1 MHNTVIRM
9 GRLVCVCLVIALLAA
24 CSGGARRGGGYY
36 LDDGPDA
43 NPPANLDAVPD
54 AVPRIEP
61 FAPSNS
67 KPYVVFG
74 KTYTPD
80 TSGGPYKVQGRASW
94 YGKKFHGNSTAN
106 GERYNMYGMTA
117 AHPTLPL
124 PSYARVTRVSNGKS
138 VVVRVNDRGPFLN
151 DRVIDLSY
159 VAAYKLGMLGPGSA
173 EVVVER
179 ITPDQIRNWQ
189 SAPAAVNVATASRA
203 PGRAVV
209 GTQALL
215 DANPIAAQTGS
226 ASDSQT
232 TPPLILTAPSA
243 STPVAARANDT
254 AQLPPVAAS
263 AASTNAPPLTPS
275 SVPAPASNTSMAA
288 NTSTTTPPGPGSM
301 YLQLGAFSDA
311 SKAQALAARVSSQ
324 IPVDLGASVRVEPTS
339 NNLHRVRIGP
349 FASREAAVQAVNP
362 VQASTGVAPSL
373 SPP

>member
-1 MHNTVIRM
+1 MHRTVIRLE
-9 GRLVCVCLVIALLAA
+9 RLVCVCLVAILLAA
-24 CSGGARRGGGYY
+24 CSGAGKRSGGYY

-61 FAPSNS
+61 FTPSTS

-80 TSGGPYKVQGRASW
+80 VSGGPYKVQGRASW

-124 PSYARVTRVSNGKS
+124 PSYARVTRVSTGKS

-189 SAPAAVNVATASRA
+189 SAPPAVNVATASSA
-203 PGRAVV
+203 AVRPV
-209 GTQALL
+209 VSTQTLV
-215 DANPIAAQTGS
+215 DTNPMAAQTEP
-226 ASDSQT
+226 ANDSQT
-232 TPPLILTAPSA
+232 AAPLAVTAPPTSA
-243 STPVAARANDT
+243 SWAMRVNGTPA
-254 AQLPPVAAS
+254 LPPSS
-263 AASTNAPPLTPS
+263 ATTTSSAAPPLTS
-275 SVPAPASNTSMAA
+275 NSISAPASNPSVVA
-288 NTSTTTPPGPGSM
+288 NTPPAPGSM
-301 YLQLGAFSDA
+301 YLQLGAFSDL

-324 IPVDLGASVRVEPTS
+324 IPTDLGASVRVEQTS

-349 FASREAAVQAVNP
+349 FASRDAAVQAVNP
-362 VQASTGVAPSL
+362 VQNSTGVAPSL

>member
-1 MHNTVIRM
+1 MRYTVLRL
-9 GRLVCVCLVIALLAA
+9 GRLVCMCLVVGLLVA

-54 AVPRIEP
+54 AVPKIEP

-80 TSGGPYKVQGRASW
+80 VSGGPYKTQGRASW

-106 GERYNMYGMTA
+106 GERYNMYGMSA

-159 VAAYKLGMLGPGSA
+159 VAAHKLGMLGPGSA

-179 ITPDQIRNWQ
+179 ITPDQIRSWQ
-189 SAPAAVNVATASRA
+189 PAPATLNVATATNA
-203 PGRAVV
+203 PVQ
-209 GTQALL
+209 TQ
-215 DANPIAAQTGS
+215 PSFSSET
-226 ASDSQT
+226 
-232 TPPLILTAPSA
+232 TAPLVLAAA
-243 STPVAARANDT
+243 SIPTPVAARPNTSAP
-254 AQLPPVAAS
+254 LPPPVQSTLPPLAAS
-263 AASTNAPPLTPS
+263 NAPMATQNFNQATNAATAPP
-275 SVPAPASNTSMAA
+275 SV
-288 NTSTTTPPGPGSM
+288 PGSM

-324 IPVDLGASVRVEPTS
+324 MPADLGASVRVEQTT

-362 VQASTGVAPSL
+362 VQTSTGVAPSL

>member
-1 MHNTVIRM
+1 MRNTVIRI
-9 GRLVCVCLVIALLAA
+9 GRLVCVCFVVALLAA

-54 AVPRIEP
+54 AVPKIEP

-80 TSGGPYKVQGRASW
+80 ISGGPYTVQGRASW

-124 PSYARVTRVSNGKS
+124 PSYARVTRVSTGKS

-179 ITPDQIRNWQ
+179 ITAEQIRNWQ
-189 SAPAAVNVATASRA
+189 PAPAALNVATASSA
-203 PGRAVV
+203 PVRAVV
-209 GTQALL
+209 GTQAPVE
-215 DANPIAAQTGS
+215 ASPMTAQTEPANDSRTTAPLAVIAPPAS
-226 ASDSQT
+226 ASWAVRVDDT
-232 TPPLILTAPSA
+232 ARLPPLSA
-243 STPVAARANDT
+243 TTTS
-254 AQLPPVAAS
+254 S
-263 AASTNAPPLTPS
+263 AAPPLTPS
-275 SVPAPASNTSMAA
+275 SVSAPASNTSVVA
-288 NTSTTTPPGPGSM
+288 NTSTTTPPAPGSM
-301 YLQLGAFSDA
+301 FLQLGAFSDA
-311 SKAQALAARVSSQ
+311 SKAQALASRVSNQ
-324 IPVDLGASVRVEPTS
+324 IPADLGALVRVEQTA

-349 FASREAAVQAVNP
+349 FASRDAAVQALNP
-362 VQASTGVAPSL
+362 VQSSTGVAPSL

>member
-1 MHNTVIRM
+1 MHNTVLRV
-9 GRLVCVCLVIALLAA
+9 GRLVCACLVVALLAA

-80 TSGGPYKVQGRASW
+80 VSGGPYKVQGRASW

-179 ITPDQIRNWQ
+179 ITAEQIRNWQ
-189 SAPAAVNVATASRA
+189 PAPVALNVATASIE
-203 PGRAVV
+203 PVRAVV
-209 GTQALL
+209 GTQASVE
-215 DANPIAAQTGS
+215 ASPMTAQTESANDSRTTAPLALIAPPAS
-226 ASDSQT
+226 ASWAVRGND
-232 TPPLILTAPSA
+232 TPPA
-243 STPVAARANDT
+243 
-254 AQLPPVAAS
+254 
-263 AASTNAPPLTPS
+263 
-275 SVPAPASNTSMAA
+275 
-288 NTSTTTPPGPGSM
+288 PGSM

-311 SKAQALAARVSSQ
+311 SKAQALAARVSNL
-324 IPVDLGASVRVEPTS
+324 IPADLGALVRVEQTA

-349 FASREAAVQAVNP
+349 FASRDAAVQALNP
-362 VQASTGVAPSL
+362 VQASTGVTPSL

>member
-1 MHNTVIRM
+1 MRDTVIRSV
-9 GRLVCVCLVIALLAA
+9 RLVCVCLVVALLAA

-43 NPPANLDAVPD
+43 VPPANLDAVPD
-54 AVPRIEP
+54 AVPKIEP
-61 FAPSNS
+61 FTPSTS

-80 TSGGPYKVQGRASW
+80 VSGGPYKAQGRASW

-124 PSYARVTRVSNGKS
+124 PSYARITRVSSGKS

-159 VAAYKLGMLGPGSA
+159 VAAYKLGMIGPGSA

-179 ITPDQIRNWQ
+179 ITAEQIRNWQ
-189 SAPAAVNVATASRA
+189 PAPATLNVATVTSA
-203 PGRAVV
+203 PVPTVV
-209 GTQALL
+209 GTQALVEATPNAVQTQP
-215 DANPIAAQTGS
+215 AN
-226 ASDSQT
+226 DSQT
-232 TPPLILTAPSA
+232 T
-243 STPVAARANDT
+243 
-254 AQLPPVAAS
+254 
-263 AASTNAPPLTPS
+263 APP
-275 SVPAPASNTSMAA
+275 A
-288 NTSTTTPPGPGSM
+288 PGSM

-311 SKAQALAARVSSQ
+311 SKAQALAARVSNQ
-324 IPVDLGASVRVEPTS
+324 IPADLGALVRVEQTA
-339 NNLHRVRIGP
+339 NNLHRVRVGP
-349 FASREAAVQAVNP
+349 FASREAAVQALNP
-362 VQASTGVAPSL
+362 VQSSTGMAPSL

>member
-1 MHNTVIRM
+1 MHDTVIRS

-80 TSGGPYKVQGRASW
+80 VSGGPYKVQGRASW

-124 PSYARVTRVSNGKS
+124 PSYARVTRVANGKS

-179 ITPDQIRNWQ
+179 ITPEQIRNWQ
-189 SAPAAVNVATASRA
+189 SAPAAPNVAAASRA
-203 PGRAVV
+203 PARAVAD
-209 GTQALL
+209 TQALV
-215 DANPIAAQTGS
+215 DANPLAAQTES
-226 ASDSQT
+226 ANDSQT
-232 TPPLILTAPSA
+232 TAPLALIAPPASASWAVRGNDTAPLPPLSA
-243 STPVAARANDT
+243 ST
-254 AQLPPVAAS
+254 AS
-263 AASTNAPPLTPS
+263 SAAPPLTPS
-275 SVPAPASNTSMAA
+275 SVSASPSNTSVVA
-288 NTSTTTPPGPGSM
+288 NTFSTVPPAPGSM
-301 YLQLGAFSDA
+301 YLQLGAFSDV
-311 SKAQALAARVSSQ
+311 SKAQALASRVSNQ
-324 IPVDLGASVRVEPTS
+324 IPADLSALVRVEQTA

-349 FASREAAVQAVNP
+349 FASREAAVQALNP
-362 VQASTGVAPSL
+362 VQSSTGVAPSL

>member
-1 MHNTVIRM
+1 MHGNVILL
-9 GRLVCVCLVIALLAA
+9 GRLVCACLVVGLLVA

-43 NPPANLDAVPD
+43 TPTANLDAVPD
-54 AVPRIEP
+54 AVPKIEP
-61 FAPSNS
+61 FTPSTS
-67 KPYVVFG
+67 KPYAVFG

-80 TSGGPYKVQGRASW
+80 VSGGPYKVQGRASW

-124 PSYARVTRVSNGKS
+124 PSYARITRVSNGKS

-189 SAPAAVNVATASRA
+189 SAPATTNIAAASSEPVRAVAGAQAVAQANPAAEQTQPVDSNQTAAPPVLAMPTVLTSVAAQSNGSAPLPLPADPLIRSALPPLAVSNTPVATTSTNQVA
-203 PGRAVV
+203 
-209 GTQALL
+209 
-215 DANPIAAQTGS
+215 
-226 ASDSQT
+226 
-232 TPPLILTAPSA
+232 SA
-243 STPVAARANDT
+243 ST
-254 AQLPPVAAS
+254 
-263 AASTNAPPLTPS
+263 APPLL
-275 SVPAPASNTSMAA
+275 
-288 NTSTTTPPGPGSM
+288 PGSM

-311 SKAQALAARVSSQ
+311 SKAQALAARVSNQ
-324 IPVDLGASVRVEPTS
+324 IPADLGASVRVEQTT

-362 VQASTGVAPSL
+362 VQTSTGVAPSL

>member
-1 MHNTVIRM
+1 MHNTVLRI
-9 GRLVCVCLVIALLAA
+9 GRLVCVCLVVALLAA

-54 AVPRIEP
+54 AVPKIEP

-80 TSGGPYKVQGRASW
+80 ISGGPYKVQGRASW

-179 ITPDQIRNWQ
+179 ITAEQIRNWQ
-189 SAPAAVNVATASRA
+189 PAPAALNVATASSA
-203 PGRAVV
+203 PVRAVV
-209 GTQALL
+209 GTQALVE
-215 DANPIAAQTGS
+215 ASPMTAQTEPANDSRTTAPLALIAPPAS
-226 ASDSQT
+226 ASWAVRVDDT
-232 TPPLILTAPSA
+232 TGLPPLSA
-243 STPVAARANDT
+243 TTTS
-254 AQLPPVAAS
+254 S
-263 AASTNAPPLTPS
+263 AAPPLTPS
-275 SVPAPASNTSMAA
+275 SVSAPASNTSVVA
-288 NTSTTTPPGPGSM
+288 NTSATTPPVPGSM

-311 SKAQALAARVSSQ
+311 SKAQALASRVSNQ
-324 IPVDLGASVRVEPTS
+324 IPADLGALVRVEQTA

-349 FASREAAVQAVNP
+349 FASRDAAVQALNP
-362 VQASTGVAPSL
+362 VQSSTGVAPSL

>member
-1 MHNTVIRM
+1 MHDAVFRI
-9 GRLVCVCLVIALLAA
+9 GRLAGVCLVVVFLAA
-24 CSGGARRGGGYY
+24 CSGGGKRAGGYY

-54 AVPRIEP
+54 AVPKIEP
-61 FAPSNS
+61 FTPSTS

-80 TSGGPYKVQGRASW
+80 VSGGPYKVQGRASW
-94 YGKKFHGNSTAN
+94 YGKKFHGNPTAN

-124 PSYARVTRVSNGKS
+124 PSYARITRVANGKS

-159 VAAYKLGMLGPGSA
+159 VAAYKLGMLSPGSA

-179 ITPDQIRNWQ
+179 LTPDQIRNWQ
-189 SAPAAVNVATASRA
+189 SAPATLEVA
-203 PGRAVV
+203 
-209 GTQALL
+209 
-215 DANPIAAQTGS
+215 AA
-226 ASDSQT
+226 T
-232 TPPLILTAPSA
+232 TR
-243 STPVAARANDT
+243 STP
-254 AQLPPVAAS
+254 LPPPAEI
-263 AASTNAPPLTPS
+263 PPRL
-275 SVPAPASNTSMAA
+275 AL
-288 NTSTTTPPGPGSM
+288 PGSM
-301 YLQLGAFSDA
+301 YLQLGAFSDEG
-311 SKAQALAARVSSQ
+311 KAQALAARVLNQ
-324 IPVDLGASVRVEPTS
+324 IPAELGASVRVEQTT

>member
-1 MHNTVIRM
+1 MHRTVIRM
-9 GRLVCVCLVIALLAA
+9 GRLVCVCLVAILLAA
-24 CSGGARRGGGYY
+24 CSGAGKRSGGYY

-61 FAPSNS
+61 FTPSTS

-80 TSGGPYKVQGRASW
+80 VSGGPYKVQGRASW

-124 PSYARVTRVSNGKS
+124 PSYARITRVSTGKS

-189 SAPAAVNVATASRA
+189 SAPPAVNVAATTSAPSLTIVATAPA
-203 PGRAVV
+203 A
-209 GTQALL
+209 
-215 DANPIAAQTGS
+215 DANPVPRQTQL
-226 ASDSQT
+226 ASDTPST
-232 TPPLILTAPSA
+232 TLSDSTSTAVPASVSA
-243 STPVAARANDT
+243 PQPALVVTATTAALA
-254 AQLPPVAAS
+254 
-263 AASTNAPPLTPS
+263 APPPTPS
-275 SVPAPASNTSMAA
+275 NVITPASGAAPA
-288 NTSTTTPPGPGSM
+288 PGSM
-301 YLQLGAFSDA
+301 YLQLGAFSDL
-311 SKAQALAARVSSQ
+311 SKARALAARVSSQ
-324 IPVDLGASVRVEPTS
+324 IPTDLGASVRVEQTS

-349 FASREAAVQAVNP
+349 FASRDAAVQAVNP
-362 VQASTGVAPSL
+362 VQNSTGVAPSL

>member
-1 MHNTVIRM
+1 MHDTVIRM
-9 GRLVCVCLVIALLAA
+9 GRLVCVCLVVALLAA

-61 FAPSNS
+61 FAPSNG

-80 TSGGPYKVQGRASW
+80 MSGGPYRVQGRASW
-94 YGKKFHGNSTAN
+94 YGKKFHGNPTAN

-189 SAPAAVNVATASRA
+189 SAPAAVNVATASSA
-203 PGRAVV
+203 PVRPVV
-209 GTQALL
+209 STPALV
-215 DANPIAAQTGS
+215 DANPMAAQTEP
-226 ASDSQT
+226 ANDSQT
-232 TPPLILTAPSA
+232 TAPLAI
-243 STPVAARANDT
+243 
-254 AQLPPVAAS
+254 
-263 AASTNAPPLTPS
+263 
-275 SVPAPASNTSMAA
+275 
-288 NTSTTTPPGPGSM
+288 TTPPAPGSM

-311 SKAQALAARVSSQ
+311 SKAQALATRVSTQ
-324 IPVDLGASVRVEPTS
+324 IPADLGAAVRVEQTS

-349 FASREAAVQAVNP
+349 FPSREAAVQAVNP
-362 VQASTGVAPSL
+362 VQTSTGVAPSL

>member
-1 MHNTVIRM
+1 MHDTVIRI
-9 GRLVCVCLVIALLAA
+9 GRLVCVCLVVTLLAA
-24 CSGGARRGGGYY
+24 CAGGARRGGGYY

-61 FAPSNS
+61 FAPSNG
-67 KPYVVFG
+67 KPYAVFG

-80 TSGGPYKVQGRASW
+80 MSGGPYRVQGRASW

-189 SAPAAVNVATASRA
+189 SAPAAVNVATATSA
-203 PGRAVV
+203 PVRPVV
-209 GTQALL
+209 ATQALV
-215 DANPIAAQTGS
+215 DPHPMAAQTEP
-226 ASDSQT
+226 ANDSQT
-232 TPPLILTAPSA
+232 TAPLALTAPPASASWAMRVNSTAALPPSSATTASSAVPPLIPSNV
-243 STPVAARANDT
+243 S
-254 AQLPPVAAS
+254 
-263 AASTNAPPLTPS
+263 
-275 SVPAPASNTSMAA
+275 APASNPSVVA
-288 NTSTTTPPGPGSM
+288 NTFTNTPAAPGSM

-324 IPVDLGASVRVEPTS
+324 IPADLGASVRVEPTT

>member
-1 MHNTVIRM
+1 M
-9 GRLVCVCLVIALLAA
+9 CLVITLLVA

-54 AVPRIEP
+54 AVPKIEP
-61 FAPSNS
+61 FTPSTS

-80 TSGGPYKVQGRASW
+80 VTGGPYKVKGRASW

-106 GERYNMYGMTA
+106 GERYDMYSMTA

-124 PSYARVTRVSNGKS
+124 PSYARVTRLSNGKS

-159 VAAYKLGMLGPGSA
+159 VAAYKLGMLGSGST

-189 SAPAAVNVATASRA
+189 SAPATLNVA
-203 PGRAVV
+203 
-209 GTQALL
+209 
-215 DANPIAAQTGS
+215 AATS
-226 ASDSQT
+226 A
-232 TPPLILTAPSA
+232 
-243 STPVAARANDT
+243 
-254 AQLPPVAAS
+254 
-263 AASTNAPPLTPS
+263 
-275 SVPAPASNTSMAA
+275 PAPTTAA
-288 NTSTTTPPGPGSM
+288 PDSM
-301 YLQLGAFSDA
+301 YLQLGAFSDVSNA
-311 SKAQALAARVSSQ
+311 RALAARIQSQ
-324 IPVDLGASVRVEPTS
+324 IPAELIASVRVDQMT

-349 FASREAAVQAVNP
+349 FASREAAVQAINP
-362 VQASTGVAPSL
+362 VQNSTGVTPSL
-373 SPP
+373 SSP

>member
-1 MHNTVIRM
+1 MRYTVLRL
-9 GRLVCVCLVIALLAA
+9 GRLVCICLVVGLLVA

-54 AVPRIEP
+54 AVPKIEP

-80 TSGGPYKVQGRASW
+80 VSGGPYKTQGRASW

-106 GERYNMYGMTA
+106 GERYNMYGMSA

-189 SAPAAVNVATASRA
+189 PAPATLNVATATNA
-203 PGRAVV
+203 PVQ
-209 GTQALL
+209 TQ
-215 DANPIAAQTGS
+215 PSFSSET
-226 ASDSQT
+226 
-232 TPPLILTAPSA
+232 TAPLVLAAA
-243 STPVAARANDT
+243 SIPTPVAARPNTSAP
-254 AQLPPVAAS
+254 LPPPVQSTLPPLAAS
-263 AASTNAPPLTPS
+263 NIPMTTQSFNPATNAATAPPP
-275 SVPAPASNTSMAA
+275 V
-288 NTSTTTPPGPGSM
+288 PGSM

-324 IPVDLGASVRVEPTS
+324 MPADLGASVRVEQTA

-362 VQASTGVAPSL
+362 VQTSTGVAPSL

>member
-1 MHNTVIRM
+1 MHDTVIRI
-9 GRLVCVCLVIALLAA
+9 GRLVCVCLVVALLAA

-138 VVVRVNDRGPFLN
+138 VVLRVNDRGPFLN

-173 EVVVER
+173 EVIVER

-189 SAPAAVNVATASRA
+189 SAPATLNVATASRA
-203 PGRAVV
+203 PGRAVI
-209 GTQALL
+209 GTQASLG
-215 DANPIAAQTGS
+215 ANPIAAQTES
-226 ASDSQT
+226 ALS
-232 TPPLILTAPSA
+232 LIH
-243 STPVAARANDT
+243 
-254 AQLPPVAAS
+254 
-263 AASTNAPPLTPS
+263 
-275 SVPAPASNTSMAA
+275 
-288 NTSTTTPPGPGSM
+288 
-301 YLQLGAFSDA
+301 
-311 SKAQALAARVSSQ
+311 
-324 IPVDLGASVRVEPTS
+324 I
-339 NNLHRVRIGP
+339 
-349 FASREAAVQAVNP
+349 
-362 VQASTGVAPSL
+362 
-373 SPP
+373 

>member
-1 MHNTVIRM
+1 MHDTVIRI

-24 CSGGARRGGGYY
+24 CAGGARRGGGYY

-54 AVPRIEP
+54 AIPKIEP
-61 FAPSNS
+61 FTPSTS

-80 TSGGPYKVQGRASW
+80 VSGGPYRAFGRASW

-189 SAPAAVNVATASRA
+189 SAPATPDTATAASVPVRTVAATAAAADASPAASSQAQPARDNEATVLSPLAAAMPDSTSTVVRSTVPA
-203 PGRAVV
+203 PV
-209 GTQALL
+209 
-215 DANPIAAQTGS
+215 
-226 ASDSQT
+226 
-232 TPPLILTAPSA
+232 PPLAATTASSAAPSIT
-243 STPVAARANDT
+243 SN
-254 AQLPPVAAS
+254 S
-263 AASTNAPPLTPS
+263 TPS
-275 SVPAPASNTSMAA
+275 SGSAPASNSA
-288 NTSTTTPPGPGSM
+288 SVPGSM
-301 YLQLGAFSDA
+301 YLQLGAFSDLG
-311 SKAQALAARVSSQ
+311 KAQALAARVSNQ
-324 IPVDLGASVRVEPTS
+324 IPADLGASVRVEQTS

-362 VQASTGVAPSL
+362 IQTSTGVAPSL

>member
-1 MHNTVIRM
+1 MGDTVIRL
-9 GRLVCVCLVIALLAA
+9 GRLVCAGMVLALLVS

-54 AVPRIEP
+54 AVPKIEP

-80 TSGGPYKVQGRASW
+80 ISGGPYKVQGRASW
-94 YGKKFHGNSTAN
+94 YGKKFHGQSTAN

-124 PSYARVTRVSNGKS
+124 PSYARVTRISSGKS
-138 VVVRVNDRGPFLN
+138 VVVRLNDRGPFLN

-173 EVVVER
+173 DVVVER

-189 SAPAAVNVATASRA
+189 PAPATLNVASTTNA
-203 PGRAVV
+203 AV
-209 GTQALL
+209 Q
-215 DANPIAAQTGS
+215 PIAVTQDVATTNAISEPTQPAYNRETIAPLALAAASMSTTAPARPNASSQVPPPAQSTLPPPAAGN
-226 ASDSQT
+226 
-232 TPPLILTAPSA
+232 TPVATQSITPSA
-243 STPVAARANDT
+243 SAAT
-254 AQLPPVAAS
+254 ATS
-263 AASTNAPPLTPS
+263 AL
-275 SVPAPASNTSMAA
+275 
-288 NTSTTTPPGPGSM
+288 PGSM

-324 IPVDLGASVRVEPTS
+324 IPADLGASVRVEQTT

-349 FASREAAVQAVNP
+349 FASREAAVQAANP
-362 VQASTGVAPSL
+362 VQTSTGVAPSL

>member
-1 MHNTVIRM
+1 MRDTVIRM
-9 GRLVCVCLVIALLAA
+9 GRLVCVCLVVVLLAA

-124 PSYARVTRVSNGKS
+124 PSYARVTRVSTGKT

-159 VAAYKLGMLGPGSA
+159 VAAYKLGMIGPGSA

-179 ITPDQIRNWQ
+179 ITAEQIRNWQ
-189 SAPAAVNVATASRA
+189 SAPAAINVATASSA
-203 PGRAVV
+203 PVRAVA
-209 GTQALL
+209 GTQALV
-215 DANPIAAQTGS
+215 DANPMAAQAESANDSQATAPVAFTAAPAS
-226 ASDSQT
+226 ASWAMRDNGTAAIPPSSST
-232 TPPLILTAPSA
+232 TALSA
-243 STPVAARANDT
+243 V
-254 AQLPPVAAS
+254 
-263 AASTNAPPLTPS
+263 PPLTQG
-275 SVPAPASNTSMAA
+275 SVSAPASNPSMVA
-288 NTSTTTPPGPGSM
+288 NTSSTPPPAPGSM
-301 YLQLGAFSDA
+301 YLQLGAFADA
-311 SKAQALAARVSSQ
+311 TKAQALAARVSSQ
-324 IPVDLGASVRVEPTS
+324 IPANLGASVRVEPTA

-362 VQASTGVAPSL
+362 VQTSTGVAPSL

>member
-1 MHNTVIRM
+1 MHDTVVRS
-9 GRLVCVCLVIALLAA
+9 GRLVCVCLVVILLAA
-24 CSGGARRGGGYY
+24 CSGTGKRSGGYY

-54 AVPRIEP
+54 AVPRLEP
-61 FAPSNS
+61 FTPSTS

-80 TSGGPYKVQGRASW
+80 VSGGPYKVQGRASW

-124 PSYARVTRVSNGKS
+124 PSYARVTRVSTGKS

-189 SAPAAVNVATASRA
+189 SAPPAVNVATASSA
-203 PGRAVV
+203 PVRPVV
-209 GTQALL
+209 STQALV
-215 DANPIAAQTGS
+215 DTNPMAAQTEP
-226 ASDSQT
+226 ADDSQT
-232 TPPLILTAPSA
+232 AAPLAVTAPPASA
-243 STPVAARANDT
+243 SWAMQVNNTAA
-254 AQLPPVAAS
+254 LPPSS
-263 AASTNAPPLTPS
+263 ATTTSSAVPPLTPN
-275 SVPAPASNTSMAA
+275 SVSAPASNPSVVA
-288 NTSTTTPPGPGSM
+288 STFTNTPPTLGSM
-301 YLQLGAFSDA
+301 YLQLGAFSDL

-324 IPVDLGASVRVEPTS
+324 IPTDLGASVRVEQTS

-362 VQASTGVAPSL
+362 VHTSTGVAPSL

>member
-1 MHNTVIRM
+1 MQHTVLRL
-9 GRLVCVCLVIALLAA
+9 GRLVCVCLVVALLAA

-54 AVPRIEP
+54 AVPKIEP

-67 KPYVVFG
+67 KPYMVFG

-80 TSGGPYKVQGRASW
+80 VSGGPYKKQGRASW

-189 SAPAAVNVATASRA
+189 STPATMNVAAASN
-203 PGRAVV
+203 PPVQPVAV
-209 GTQALL
+209 TQSV
-215 DANPIAAQTGS
+215 AA
-226 ASDSQT
+226 T
-232 TPPLILTAPSA
+232 TPPIEPTQASYGSDTTAPLALAAA
-243 STPVAARANDT
+243 SIPTPVAARPNVSAPV
-254 AQLPPVAAS
+254 PP
-263 AASTNAPPLTPS
+263 
-275 SVPAPASNTSMAA
+275 PAV
-288 NTSTTTPPGPGSM
+288 PGSM

-324 IPVDLGASVRVEPTS
+324 IPADLGASVRVEQTAT
-339 NNLHRVRIGP
+339 NLHRVRIGP
-349 FASREAAVQAVNP
+349 FASREAAVQAVNS
-362 VQASTGVAPSL
+362 VQTSTGVAPSL

>member
-1 MHNTVIRM
+1 MHDTVIRI
-9 GRLVCVCLVIALLAA
+9 GRLVCVCLVVTLLAA
-24 CSGGARRGGGYY
+24 CAGGARRGGGYY

-61 FAPSNS
+61 FAPSNG
-67 KPYVVFG
+67 KPYAVFG

-80 TSGGPYKVQGRASW
+80 MSGGPYRVQGRASW

-124 PSYARVTRVSNGKS
+124 PSYARVTRVSTGKS

-189 SAPAAVNVATASRA
+189 SAPAAINVATASSA
-203 PGRAVV
+203 PVRAVA
-209 GTQALL
+209 GTQALV
-215 DANPIAAQTGS
+215 DANPMAAQAES
-226 ASDSQT
+226 ANDSQA
-232 TPPLILTAPSA
+232 TAP
-243 STPVAARANDT
+243 VAFT
-254 AQLPPVAAS
+254 A
-263 AASTNAPPLTPS
+263 
-275 SVPAPASNTSMAA
+275 APASASWAMRDNGTPAA
-288 NTSTTTPPGPGSM
+288 PGSM

-324 IPVDLGASVRVEPTS
+324 IPADLGASVRVEPTT

>member
-1 MHNTVIRM
+1 MQDTVIRF
-9 GRLVCVCLVIALLAA
+9 GRMVCACLVVGLLVA

-43 NPPANLDAVPD
+43 TPPANLDAVPD
-54 AVPRIEP
+54 AVPKIEP
-61 FAPSNS
+61 FTPSTS
-67 KPYVVFG
+67 KPYSVFG

-80 TSGGPYKVQGRASW
+80 VSGGPYKAQGRASW

-124 PSYARVTRVSNGKS
+124 PSYARITRVSNGKS

-189 SAPAAVNVATASRA
+189 TAPATINIAAATSTPARSVAAEQTVAQTNPAAEQTQPANNTQTASLMNTSAQLSPPADLSDWSALPSLAVSNTPVATSSI
-203 PGRAVV
+203 
-209 GTQALL
+209 
-215 DANPIAAQTGS
+215 NPVT
-226 ASDSQT
+226 
-232 TPPLILTAPSA
+232 SA
-243 STPVAARANDT
+243 STPTAA
-254 AQLPPVAAS
+254 L
-263 AASTNAPPLTPS
+263 
-275 SVPAPASNTSMAA
+275 
-288 NTSTTTPPGPGSM
+288 PGSM

-311 SKAQALAARVSSQ
+311 NKAQALAARVSNQ
-324 IPVDLGASVRVEPTS
+324 IPADLGASVRVEQTT

-349 FASREAAVQAVNP
+349 FASREAAVQAVSP
-362 VQASTGVAPSL
+362 VQTSTGVAPSL

>member
-1 MHNTVIRM
+1 MHDTVIRI
-9 GRLVCVCLVIALLAA
+9 GRLVCVCLVVALLAA

-138 VVVRVNDRGPFLN
+138 VVLRVNDRGPFLN

-173 EVVVER
+173 EVIVER

-189 SAPAAVNVATASRA
+189 SAPATLNVATASRA
-203 PGRAVV
+203 PGRAVI
-209 GTQALL
+209 GTQASLG
-215 DANPIAAQTGS
+215 ANPIAAQTES
-226 ASDSQT
+226 ANDSQT
-232 TPPLILTAPSA
+232 TPPLILTTPSA
-243 STPVAARANDT
+243 STLVAARANDT
-254 AQLPPVAAS
+254 AQLPPFAAS
-263 AASTNAPPLTPS
+263 AASTNAPAFTPS
-275 SVPAPASNTSMAA
+275 SVSVPASSSRMVA
-288 NTSTTTPPGPGSM
+288 NTSTTTQPGPGSM

-324 IPVDLGASVRVEPTS
+324 IPADLGASVRVEPTA

-362 VQASTGVAPSL
+362 VQTSTGVAPSL

>member
-1 MHNTVIRM
+1 MHEAIFRV
-9 GRLVCVCLVIALLAA
+9 GRLVCVCLVVVVLAA
-24 CSGGARRGGGYY
+24 CSGAGKRSGGYY

-61 FAPSNS
+61 FTPSTS

-80 TSGGPYKVQGRASW
+80 VSGGPYKVQGRASW

-124 PSYARVTRVSNGKS
+124 PSYARVTRVSTGKS

-189 SAPAAVNVATASRA
+189 SAPPAINVAT
-203 PGRAVV
+203 
-209 GTQALL
+209 
-215 DANPIAAQTGS
+215 
-226 ASDSQT
+226 T
-232 TPPLILTAPSA
+232 TSAPSLA
-243 STPVAARANDT
+243 AAATPAAANTNPAPRQTELANDT
-254 AQLPPVAAS
+254 PTTTPLTLTAVSDSTSAAVPANVPSPLPPLAA
-263 AASTNAPPLTPS
+263 APSYSVSSPPTPS
-275 SVPAPASNTSMAA
+275 SVATPASS
-288 NTSTTTPPGPGSM
+288 TPPTPGSM
-301 YLQLGAFSDA
+301 YLQLGAFSDL
-311 SKAQALAARVSSQ
+311 SKARALAARVSNQ
-324 IPVDLGASVRVEPTS
+324 IPADLGAAVRVEQTF

-362 VQASTGVAPSL
+362 VQTSTGVAPSL

>member
-1 MHNTVIRM
+1 MHDTVIRV
-9 GRLVCVCLVIALLAA
+9 GRLVCMCLVIVLLVA

-54 AVPRIEP
+54 AVPKIEP
-61 FAPSNS
+61 FTPSTS

-80 TSGGPYKVQGRASW
+80 VTGGPYKVKGRASW

-106 GERYNMYGMTA
+106 GERYDMYTMTA

-124 PSYARVTRVSNGKS
+124 PSYARVTRISTGKS

-159 VAAYKLGMLGPGSA
+159 VAAYKLGMLGLGST

-189 SAPAAVNVATASRA
+189 SAPAALNVAAT
-203 PGRAVV
+203 
-209 GTQALL
+209 
-215 DANPIAAQTGS
+215 TG
-226 ASDSQT
+226 A
-232 TPPLILTAPSA
+232 
-243 STPVAARANDT
+243 
-254 AQLPPVAAS
+254 
-263 AASTNAPPLTPS
+263 
-275 SVPAPASNTSMAA
+275 PAPAMA
-288 NTSTTTPPGPGSM
+288 TPDSM

-311 SKAQALAARVSSQ
+311 SKARALAARIQNQ
-324 IPVDLGASVRVEPTS
+324 IPAELIASVRVEQMT

-349 FASREAAVQAVNP
+349 FASREAAVQAINS
-362 VQASTGVAPSL
+362 VQTSTGVAPSL
-373 SPP
+373 SSP

>member
-1 MHNTVIRM
+1 MHDTVIRS

-80 TSGGPYKVQGRASW
+80 VSGGPYKVQGRASW

-124 PSYARVTRVSNGKS
+124 PSYARVTRVANGKS

-179 ITPDQIRNWQ
+179 ITPEQIRNWQ
-189 SAPAAVNVATASRA
+189 SAPAAPNVAAASRA
-203 PGRAVV
+203 PARAVAD
-209 GTQALL
+209 TQALV
-215 DANPIAAQTGS
+215 DANPLAAQTES
-226 ASDSQT
+226 ANDSQT
-232 TPPLILTAPSA
+232 TAPLALIAPPASASWAVRGNDTAPLPPLSA
-243 STPVAARANDT
+243 ST
-254 AQLPPVAAS
+254 AS
-263 AASTNAPPLTPS
+263 SAAPPLTPS
-275 SVPAPASNTSMAA
+275 SVSASPSNTSVVA
-288 NTSTTTPPGPGSM
+288 NTFSTVPPAPGSM
-301 YLQLGAFSDA
+301 YLQLGAFSDV
-311 SKAQALAARVSSQ
+311 SKAQALASRVSHQ
-324 IPVDLGASVRVEPTS
+324 IPADLSALVRVEQTA

-349 FASREAAVQAVNP
+349 FASREAAVQALNP
-362 VQASTGVAPSL
+362 VQSSTGVAPSL

>member
-1 MHNTVIRM
+1 MHRTVIRM
-9 GRLVCVCLVIALLAA
+9 GRLVCVCLVAILLAA
-24 CSGGARRGGGYY
+24 CSGAGKRSGGYY

-61 FAPSNS
+61 FTPSTS

-80 TSGGPYKVQGRASW
+80 VSGGPYKVQGRASW

-124 PSYARVTRVSNGKS
+124 PSYARITRVSTGKS

-189 SAPAAVNVATASRA
+189 SAPPAVNVAATTSAPSPTIVATAPA
-203 PGRAVV
+203 A
-209 GTQALL
+209 
-215 DANPIAAQTGS
+215 DANPVPRQTQL
-226 ASDSQT
+226 ASDTPST
-232 TPPLILTAPSA
+232 TLSDSTSTAVPASVSAPQPALVATATTAAFTAPPP
-243 STPVAARANDT
+243 TPSNV
-254 AQLPPVAAS
+254 V
-263 AASTNAPPLTPS
+263 TPS
-275 SVPAPASNTSMAA
+275 SGAAPA
-288 NTSTTTPPGPGSM
+288 PGSM
-301 YLQLGAFSDA
+301 YLQLGAFSDL
-311 SKAQALAARVSSQ
+311 SKARALAARVSSQ
-324 IPVDLGASVRVEPTS
+324 IPTDLGASVRVEQTS

-349 FASREAAVQAVNP
+349 FASRDAAVQAVNP
-362 VQASTGVAPSL
+362 VQNSTGVAPSL

>member
-1 MHNTVIRM
+1 MHHTVLRL
-9 GRLVCVCLVIALLAA
+9 GRLVCVCLLVALLVA

-54 AVPRIEP
+54 AVPKIEP

-80 TSGGPYKVQGRASW
+80 VSGGPYKTQGRASW

-189 SAPAAVNVATASRA
+189 STPATVNVATASKA
-203 PGRAVV
+203 NVQPVAV
-209 GTQALL
+209 TQSV
-215 DANPIAAQTGS
+215 AA
-226 ASDSQT
+226 T
-232 TPPLILTAPSA
+232 TPPLEPTQAFYGSDTTAPLALAAA
-243 STPVAARANDT
+243 SIPTPVAARPNVSAPV
-254 AQLPPVAAS
+254 PP
-263 AASTNAPPLTPS
+263 
-275 SVPAPASNTSMAA
+275 PAV
-288 NTSTTTPPGPGSM
+288 PGSM

-324 IPVDLGASVRVEPTS
+324 IPTDLGASVRVEQTA

-349 FASREAAVQAVNP
+349 FASREAAAQAVNP
-362 VQASTGVAPSL
+362 VQTSTGVVPSL

>member
-1 MHNTVIRM
+1 M
-9 GRLVCVCLVIALLAA
+9 GLVLALLVA

-43 NPPANLDAVPD
+43 NPPGNLDAVPD
-54 AVPRIEP
+54 AVPKIEP

-80 TSGGPYKVQGRASW
+80 VSGGPYKTQGRASW

-124 PSYARVTRVSNGKS
+124 PSYARVTRISNGKS

-189 SAPAAVNVATASRA
+189 PAPATLNVA
-203 PGRAVV
+203 
-209 GTQALL
+209 
-215 DANPIAAQTGS
+215 S
-226 ASDSQT
+226 A
-232 TPPLILTAPSA
+232 
-243 STPVAARANDT
+243 
-254 AQLPPVAAS
+254 
-263 AASTNAPPLTPS
+263 TNAPERTVVVPQAVSQIVPQAVAQANLTQ
-275 SVPAPASNTSMAA
+275 PAL
-288 NTSTTTPPGPGSM
+288 PGSM

-311 SKAQALAARVSSQ
+311 SKAQELAARVSSQ
-324 IPVDLGASVRVEPTS
+324 IPASLGASVRVEQTT
-339 NNLHRVRIGP
+339 NNLHRVRLGP
-349 FASREAAVQAVNP
+349 FASRDAAVQAVNP
-362 VQASTGVAPSL
+362 VQTSTGVAPSL

>member
-1 MHNTVIRM
+1 MHDTAIRL
-9 GRLVCVCLVIALLAA
+9 GRLVCMSLVVALLVA

-43 NPPANLDAVPD
+43 SPPANLDAVPD

-61 FAPSNS
+61 FTPSTS

-80 TSGGPYKVQGRASW
+80 VSGGPYKVQGRASW

-124 PSYARVTRVSNGKS
+124 PSYARITRVSSGKS

-159 VAAYKLGMLGPGSA
+159 VAAYKLGMIGPGSA

-189 SAPAAVNVATASRA
+189 SAPATLNVATATSAPSRA
-203 PGRAVV
+203 VTATPALADTDPKA
-209 GTQALL
+209 TQTES
-215 DANPIAAQTGS
+215 DN
-226 ASDSQT
+226 DSQT
-232 TPPLILTAPSA
+232 AALLALTAPPASA
-243 STPVAARANDT
+243 SWAVRVNDT
-254 AQLPPVAAS
+254 TPLPPSSATTASS
-263 AASTNAPPLTPS
+263 AAPSLTPS
-275 SVPAPASNTSMAA
+275 PIASAPSNTSAVVS
-288 NTSTTTPPGPGSM
+288 TSTATPLAPASM

-311 SKAQALAARVSSQ
+311 SKAQALAARVSNQ
-324 IPVDLGASVRVEPTS
+324 IPSDLSALVRVEQTA

-349 FASREAAVQAVNP
+349 FASREAAVQALNP
-362 VQASTGVAPSL
+362 VQSSTGVAPSL

>member
-1 MHNTVIRM
+1 MHDTAIRL
-9 GRLVCVCLVIALLAA
+9 GRLVCMCLVIALLVA

-43 NPPANLDAVPD
+43 SPPANLDAVPD
-54 AVPRIEP
+54 AIPKIEP
-61 FAPSNS
+61 FALSTS

-80 TSGGPYKVQGRASW
+80 ISGGPYKVQGRASW

-106 GERYNMYGMTA
+106 GERYNMYTMTA

-124 PSYARVTRVSNGKS
+124 PSFARVTRISNGKS

-189 SAPAAVNVATASRA
+189 SAPATINVAAASKA
-203 PGRAVV
+203 PVQPVAV
-209 GTQALL
+209 TQSVA
-215 DANPIAAQTGS
+215 ATNP
-226 ASDSQT
+226 T
-232 TPPLILTAPSA
+232 TEPTQPSYSTETTAP
-243 STPVAARANDT
+243 PAA
-254 AQLPPVAAS
+254 
-263 AASTNAPPLTPS
+263 
-275 SVPAPASNTSMAA
+275 
-288 NTSTTTPPGPGSM
+288 PGSM

-324 IPVDLGASVRVEPTS
+324 IPTDLGASVRVEQTA

-349 FASREAAVQAVNP
+349 FASREAALQAANP
-362 VQASTGVAPSL
+362 VQTSTGVAPSL